1 MLAPNDARITG
12 LRCIEPGSG
21 SAAGVFAAG
30 STLWMVMSVEAGAAL
45 FATGARFC
53 AGVQAEGLEMG
64 PDGRR
69 EGWLGDADWPGPVAE
84 LRLRIP
90 GEVTAHLADR
100 LLAVAGFLR
109 LNAAPPY
116 LVSALRGLDVFIAP
130 GAAVPVAAEPARG
143 RAE

>member
-12 LRCIEPGSG
+12 LRCVEPGSG

-30 STLWMVMSVEAGAAL
+30 SALWMVMSVEAGAAL
-45 FATGARFC
+45 FATGARFV
-53 AGVQAEGLEMG
+53 AGVQAEGLEVG
-64 PDGRR
+64 PDGTL
-69 EGWLGDADWPGPVAE
+69 EGWLGDTDWPGPVAE

-116 LVSALRGLDVFIAP
+116 LVSVLRGPDIFIAP
-130 GAAVPVAAEPARG
+130 GAAVPGAAEPDRG
-143 RAE
+143 D

>member
-12 LRCIEPGSG
+12 LRCVEPGSG
-21 SAAGVFAAG
+21 SAAGAFTAG
-30 STLWMVMSVEAGAAL
+30 SALWMVMSVEAGAAL

-53 AGVQAEGLEMG
+53 AGVQAEGLEVG
-64 PDGRR
+64 LDGRR
-69 EGWLGDADWPGPVAE
+69 EGWLGDGDWPGPVAE

-109 LNAAPPY
+109 LNAAPPF
-116 LVSALRGLDVFIAP
+116 LVSTLRGLDIFIAP
-130 GAAVPVAAEPARG
+130 GAAASVAAESDRG
-143 RAE
+143 G

>member
-12 LRCIEPGSG
+12 LRCVEPGSG
-21 SAAGVFAAG
+21 SAAGVLAAG
-30 STLWMVMSVEAGAAL
+30 SALCIVMSVEAGAAL

-53 AGVQAEGLEMG
+53 AGVQTEGLEVG

-69 EGWLGDADWPGPVAE
+69 EGRLGEAGWPGPVAE

-90 GEVTAHLADR
+90 GEVTAHLAHR

-116 LVSALRGLDVFIAP
+116 LVSTLRSLDIFIAP
-130 GAAVPVAAEPARG
+130 GTAVSVAAESARG
-143 RAE
+143 G